1 MPNSLEVLS
10 FLADTSSSSLVHIDY
25 LDLYLQNILHHYL
38 RVMVFTN
45 TLIQKVPFI
54 KLNGFFSILSISIY
68 LYLTFPFFLVH
79 IDVYFKYISVTAME
93 SKMLQH
99 VSVYLGKTVASLKAN
114 SKIINDFSYN
124 NLEQ

>member
-1 MPNSLEVLS
+1 
-10 FLADTSSSSLVHIDY
+10 
-25 LDLYLQNILHHYL
+25 
-38 RVMVFTN
+38 MVFTN